1 MPAVRAREA
10 QLREDFDKQM
20 KVWRD
25 RHDAWEA
32 ARRKILLGKGDATS
46 KRADLARLGDEP
58 ERPLTPIIVM
68 EEPTIEGLAKLLT
81 DGQPSVGVFSAEG
94 GQFIG
99 GHAMSDDAKLRSST
113 ALSTSWDGGPW
124 KRVRSGDGATT
135 IPDRRV
141 SMHLLVQPDVA
152 TQFLNDRLLRDQG
165 LLSQLL
171 VTSPATTMGTRLYRK
186 PSSEALDIIAGFQ
199 ARLSAAMS
207 LPLPLRPGTRNE
219 LMPRRLRLSAEARD
233 EWIAF
238 SDHVERLLGPGGEL
252 EPISGFAAKMPEH
265 SARLAAVIAWWRDH
279 RVTEIDADAIAGAIE
294 LVQHYAQEHLRL
306 QHASVVPPDIADAQ
320 RLLEWLIERWTEPY
334 VSIRDIC
341 RFGPNSVRVARRAR
355 MLVKILEDHGHLRKV
370 ENVSILGQR
379 CREAHAIWGRV

>member
-1 MPAVRAREA
+1 MALEAGAASVRTIDLPTSWPRGWDLADVPPEGVTADDLKRMVRAHASTPEKPVPLLQPVPPSEPYPTSGLGEDLAPVVDALHEIVQSPVALCANSVLATITLAAQAHINVELPIGGGVQRPVSEFYLTVGRSGERKSATDEQAMPAVRAREA

-165 LLSQLL
+165 LLSRLL
-171 VTSPATTMGTRLYRK
+171 VTSPATTMGTRAL
-186 PSSEALDIIAGFQ
+186 PEAF
-199 ARLSAAMS
+199 
-207 LPLPLRPGTRNE
+207 LRGTRYH
-219 LMPRRLRLSAEARD
+219 R
-233 EWIAF
+233 
-238 SDHVERLLGPGGEL
+238 G
-252 EPISGFAAKMPEH
+252 ISGPP
-265 SARLAAVIAWWRDH
+265 IGCD
-279 RVTEIDADAIAGAIE
+279 VTAIAPAPGNP
-294 LVQHYAQEHLRL
+294 Q
-306 QHASVVPPDIADAQ
+306 
-320 RLLEWLIERWTEPY
+320 
-334 VSIRDIC
+334 
-341 RFGPNSVRVARRAR
+341 
-355 MLVKILEDHGHLRKV
+355 
-370 ENVSILGQR
+370 
-379 CREAHAIWGRV
+379 